1 MFHSFFNTHVPKKT
15 TSEEPLCV
23 RVEGVG
29 GLWWQRLVCTWWWQE
44 QGWQESEAGG
54 TAAER
59 GTDSSQQ
66 CPVAALRFQA
76 GSLPELPTTCP
87 AAWLCPPLPATEGP
101 SLMAPGPCAG
111 RTVLKSLKITSR
123 LPGGTPFPRAWEIGQ
138 SCGMPS
144 TGPQQTGPMDTPAH
158 LRVCMH
164 AHSLSHW
171 VKRGH
176 LGPSAHLLDGPAVAS
191 SDPL

>member
-1 MFHSFFNTHVPKKT
+1 MYLKRQQVKNPCVCVWRGWVGCGGRDSCVHGGGRNRAGRKARQEAQLLRGGRIVP
-15 TSEEPLCV
+15 SNAQSQL
-23 RVEGVG
+23 
-29 GLWWQRLVCTWWWQE
+29 
-44 QGWQESEAGG
+44 S
-54 TAAER
+54 
-59 GTDSSQQ
+59 DSRRA
-66 CPVAALRFQA
+66 PH

-111 RTVLKSLKITSR
+111 RTVLKSLKTTSR

-144 TGPQQTGPMDTPAH
+144 TGPQQMGPMDTPAH